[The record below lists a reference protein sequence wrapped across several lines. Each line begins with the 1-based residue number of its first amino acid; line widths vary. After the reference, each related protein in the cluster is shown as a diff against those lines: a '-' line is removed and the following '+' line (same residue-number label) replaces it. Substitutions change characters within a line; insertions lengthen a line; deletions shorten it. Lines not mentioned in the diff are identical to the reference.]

1 MRSHALPMP
10 RDPWKNRAVSRP
22 LTTAGVRMP
31 AAAVIGC
38 LAFLLL
44 GWSGLLVPS
53 LVRSIEHDFGQ
64 TDAGMGFFYLLN
76 AILYGTGVLGGT
88 LITHRLGR
96 RPVLAG
102 GVALAAGGLLILTA
116 AGSWPIF
123 VLGVVP
129 FGMGCGTLDGSGNG
143 LILDLFPDA
152 RGRALNLLHFCFSA
166 GALACPA
173 VVGRTVDAGV
183 PWRALLIATAVVAV
197 PIAILFARA
206 AMPSGRH
213 AGDPAPTARAGRLLL
228 DRVLLVLGIAIA
240 CYVASEVGVSNWLVR
255 FLEATPLE
263 VATTALTLYWAG
275 LTIGRLG
282 SARIGDRFDH
292 TAFAALASVAT
303 GIFILLAVVAP
314 WSAVSIALFAAAGIA
329 SGPIFPLIVA
339 IGGERYPD
347 RSAAVGG
354 YLAGAAVIGRISYP
368 PVMGFLSVTVGLPTA
383 MAGAGALSIVA
394 ALVLILGRRR

>member
-1 MRSHALPMP
+1 M
-10 RDPWKNRAVSRP
+10 
-22 LTTAGVRMP
+22 TTADVRMP

-38 LAFLLL
+38 LAFFLL

-53 LVRSIEHDFGQ
+53 LVRSIEHDFAQ
-64 TDAGMGFFYLLN
+64 TDAGMGLFYLLN
-76 AILYGTGVLGGT
+76 AVMYGTGVLGGT

-102 GVALAAGGLLILTA
+102 GVALAGVGLLIFVA
-116 AGSWPIF
+116 AGSWPMF
-123 VLGVVP
+123 ALGVVP
-129 FGMGCGTLDGSGNG
+129 FGIGCGTLDGSGNG

-173 VVGRTVDAGV
+173 IVGRSVEAGL
-183 PWRALLIATAVVAV
+183 PWRGLLLATAAIAT

-206 AMPSGRH
+206 AMPSGLH
-213 AGDPAPTARAGRLLL
+213 ARERGPTARAGRLLL

-275 LTIGRLG
+275 LTVGRLG

-292 TAFAALASVAT
+292 TTFATLASAAT
-303 GIFILLAVVAP
+303 GILIVLAVVAP
-314 WSAVSIALFAAAGIA
+314 STGLSIALFGAAGIA

-339 IGGERYPD
+339 IGGDRYPD

-354 YLAGAAVIGRISYP
+354 YIAGAAVVGGISYP
-368 PVMGFLSVTVGLPTA
+368 PVMGFLSVTVGLPAA
-383 MAGAGALSIVA
+383 MAGAGILSLAA
-394 ALVLILGRRR
+394 ALVLVIVRRR

>member
-1 MRSHALPMP
+1 M
-10 RDPWKNRAVSRP
+10 
-22 LTTAGVRMP
+22 TTAGVRMP

-64 TDAGMGFFYLLN
+64 NDAGMGFFYLLN
-76 AILYGTGVLGGT
+76 AIAYGTGVLGGT
-88 LITHRLGR
+88 VLTHRLGR
-96 RPVLAG
+96 RPVLAA
-102 GVALAAGGLLILTA
+102 GVALAAVGLLILAA

-129 FGMGCGTLDGSGNG
+129 FGMGCGTLDGAGNG

-173 VVGRTVDAGV
+173 VVGRTVEAGV
-183 PWRALLIATAVVAV
+183 PWRDLLIATAVVAV
-197 PIAILFARA
+197 PIAILFTRA

-213 AGDPAPTARAGRLLL
+213 EGDRRPSARAGRLLL

-240 CYVASEVGVSNWLVR
+240 GYVASEVGVSDWLVR
-255 FLEATPLE
+255 FLHTAPLE

-275 LTIGRLG
+275 LTVGRLA

-292 TAFAALASVAT
+292 ATFATLASAAT
-303 GIFILLAVVAP
+303 GILIFLAVLAP
-314 WSAVSIALFAAAGIA
+314 STGVSIALFTAAGIT

-339 IGGERYPD
+339 IGGDRYPD

-354 YLAGAAVIGRISYP
+354 YLAGAAVVGGFSYP
-368 PVMGFLSVTVGLPTA
+368 PVMGFLSVTVGLPAA
-383 MAGAGALSIVA
+383 MAGAGALSIAA
-394 ALVLILGRRR
+394 ALVLILVRRR

>member
-1 MRSHALPMP
+1 M
-10 RDPWKNRAVSRP
+10 
-22 LTTAGVRMP
+22 TTAGVRMP

-76 AILYGTGVLGGT
+76 ALVYASGVVGGT
-88 LITHRLGR
+88 LLTHRLGR

-102 GVALAAGGLLILTA
+102 GVALAAVGLLTLAA
-116 AGSWPIF
+116 AGDWPIF

-143 LILDLFPDA
+143 LILDLFPSA
-152 RGRALNLLHFCFSA
+152 RGRALNLLHFCFST

-173 VVGRTVDAGV
+173 VVGRTVEAGV
-183 PWRALLIATAVVAV
+183 PWRGLLIATAVAAV
-197 PIAILFARA
+197 PIATLFARA

-213 AGDPAPTARAGRLLL
+213 AGDHGASARAGRVLL

-240 CYVASEVGVSNWLVR
+240 CYVASELGVSNWLVR
-255 FLEATPLE
+255 FLYGAPLE

-292 TAFAALASVAT
+292 VAFATLASAAT
-303 GIFILLAVVAP
+303 GILITLAVVAP
-314 WSAVSIALFAAAGIA
+314 STALSIALFGAAGIT
-329 SGPIFPLIVA
+329 SGPIFPLIMA
-339 IGGERYPD
+339 IGGDRFPD

-354 YLAGAAVIGRISYP
+354 YLTGAAVAGGISYP
-368 PVMGFLSVTVGLPTA
+368 PVMGFLSVTVGLPAA
-383 MAGAGALSIVA
+383 MAGAGALSLVA
-394 ALVLILGRRR
+394 ALVLLMVRRR

>member
-1 MRSHALPMP
+1 MTA
-10 RDPWKNRAVSRP
+10 
-22 LTTAGVRMP
+22 AGVRMP

-76 AILYGTGVLGGT
+76 ATMYGVGVLGGT
-88 LITHRLGR
+88 IVTHRVGR

-102 GVALAAGGLLILTA
+102 GVALAASGLLILAA
-116 AGSWPIF
+116 AGIWPIF

-129 FGMGCGTLDGSGNG
+129 FGIGCGTLDGSGNG
-143 LILDLFPDA
+143 LILDLFPAA

-173 VVGRTVDAGV
+173 VVGRTVEAGV
-183 PWRALLIATAVVAV
+183 PWRGLLIATSVVGV
-197 PIAILFARA
+197 PIAMLFARA
-206 AMPSGRH
+206 VMPSGRH
-213 AGDPAPTARAGRLLL
+213 AVDRGASARARRLLL

-240 CYVASEVGVSNWLVR
+240 GYVASEVGVSNWLVR
-255 FLEATPLE
+255 FLEAAPLE

-292 TAFAALASVAT
+292 TAFATLASAAT
-303 GIFILLAVVAP
+303 GILILLAVIAP
-314 WSAVSIALFAAAGIA
+314 STGLSIALFGAAGIS

-339 IGGERYPD
+339 IGGDRYPD
-347 RSAAVGG
+347 RSAAIGG
-354 YLAGAAVIGRISYP
+354 YLAGAAVVGGISYP
-368 PVMGFLSVTVGLPTA
+368 PVMGFLSVTVGLPVA
-383 MAGAGALSIVA
+383 MAGAGALSLAA
-394 ALVLILGRRR
+394 ALVLVVVRRR

>member
-1 MRSHALPMP
+1 MTA
-10 RDPWKNRAVSRP
+10 
-22 LTTAGVRMP
+22 AGVRMP

-76 AILYGTGVLGGT
+76 ATMYGVGVLGGT
-88 LITHRLGR
+88 IVTHRVGR

-102 GVALAAGGLLILTA
+102 GVALAASGLLILAA
-116 AGSWPIF
+116 AGIWPIF

-129 FGMGCGTLDGSGNG
+129 FGIGCGTLDGSGNG
-143 LILDLFPDA
+143 LILDLFPAA

-173 VVGRTVDAGV
+173 VVGRTVEAGV
-183 PWRALLIATAVVAV
+183 PWRGLLIATSVVGV
-197 PIAILFARA
+197 PIAMLFARA
-206 AMPSGRH
+206 VMPSGRH
-213 AGDPAPTARAGRLLL
+213 AGDRMASARADRLLL

-255 FLEATPLE
+255 FLEAAPLE

-292 TAFAALASVAT
+292 TAFATLASATT
-303 GIFILLAVVAP
+303 GILILLAVIAP
-314 WSAVSIALFAAAGIA
+314 STGLSIALFGAAGIS

-339 IGGERYPD
+339 IGGDRYPD
-347 RSAAVGG
+347 RSAAIGG
-354 YLAGAAVIGRISYP
+354 YLAGAAVVGGISYP
-368 PVMGFLSVTVGLPTA
+368 PVMGFLSVTVGLPVA
-383 MAGAGALSIVA
+383 MAGAGALSLAA
-394 ALVLILGRRR
+394 ALVLVVVRRR

>member
-1 MRSHALPMP
+1 MTA
-10 RDPWKNRAVSRP
+10 
-22 LTTAGVRMP
+22 AGVRMP

-76 AILYGTGVLGGT
+76 ATMYGTGVLGGT
-88 LITHRLGR
+88 LITHRVGR

-102 GVALAAGGLLILTA
+102 GVGLAASGLLILAA
-116 AGSWPIF
+116 AGIWPIF

-129 FGMGCGTLDGSGNG
+129 FGIGCGTLDGSGNG
-143 LILDLFPDA
+143 LILDLFPAA

-173 VVGRTVDAGV
+173 VVGRTVEAGV
-183 PWRALLIATAVVAV
+183 PWRGLLIATSVVGV
-197 PIAILFARA
+197 PIAMLFARA
-206 AMPSGRH
+206 VMPSGRH
-213 AGDPAPTARAGRLLL
+213 AGDRMASARADRLLL

-255 FLEATPLE
+255 FLEAAPLE

-292 TAFAALASVAT
+292 TAFATLASATT
-303 GIFILLAVVAP
+303 GILILLAVIAP
-314 WSAVSIALFAAAGIA
+314 STGLSIALFGAAGIS

-339 IGGERYPD
+339 IGGDRYPD
-347 RSAAVGG
+347 RSAAIGG
-354 YLAGAAVIGRISYP
+354 YLAGAAVVGGISYP
-368 PVMGFLSVTVGLPTA
+368 PVMGFLSVTVGLPAA
-383 MAGAGALSIVA
+383 MTGAGALSLAA
-394 ALVLILGRRR
+394 ALVLVVVRRR